1 MTQRTMRIT
10 GLLVLALALFM
21 ASAPTSAAAKSKK
34 KKHHAAKPAAVKH
47 PRIKIET
54 SMGDM
59 TVELWPDKAPK
70 TAANF
75 LKLAK
80 QGFYDGILFHR
91 VERGF
96 VIQGGDPNTKSG
108 DPSTWGTGGPGYSF
122 ADEPVQGE
130 YTKGTLCMANSGPD
144 TNGSQFFICTADLIG
159 SLPKKYNLFGR
170 VVDGMETVDKIN
182 NVEVITV
189 AGGMHRPVKPVKI
202 IKMSVIE
209 E

>member
-1 MTQRTMRIT
+1 MRIAALAIL
-10 GLLVLALALFM
+10 GLALVSLGTAE
-21 ASAPTSAAAKSKK
+21 ARTKKKKKSTHAAAKT
-34 KKHHAAKPAAVKH
+34 VVH
-47 PRIKIET
+47 PKVRVET

-59 TVELWPDKAPK
+59 VVELFPEKAPK
-70 TAANF
+70 TVANF
-75 LKLAK
+75 RKLVK

-108 DPSTWGTGGPGYSF
+108 DPNTWGTGGPGYQF
-122 ADEPVQGE
+122 EDEPVKDE
-130 YTKGTLCMANSGPD
+130 YTKGTLCMANSGAN
-144 TNGSQFFICTADLIG
+144 TNGSQFFVCTADLIG

-189 AGGMHRPVKPVKI
+189 TGGMHRPVKPVKI
-202 IKMSVIE
+202 LRMTEVSG
-209 E
+209 